1 MKICT
6 FKDRKIEKVGIIYKE
21 QVIDIALLSDT
32 LSNFE
37 KEEFPVIWSIVELIQ
52 KWEKVKKMM
61 KVGEKTFGNK
71 FLPIFS
77 AKKPEF
83 GAPVARES
91 KIICLGKNYSA
102 HAKETGSSVPEA
114 PILFGKFA
122 DCVIAN
128 GDPIIYPAYAKRIDP
143 EVELAVIM
151 GKTGKNIPIK
161 NAMEYVFG
169 YTIANDITEREMEYS
184 DMKKGQPWFRSKN
197 FDTAMPI
204 GPYIV
209 TKDEIRNPHKLD
221 IELNVNGKIRQKGNT
236 RDMIFKIN
244 HLIYYISQYLTL
256 YPGDII
262 STGTVS
268 GIAPVKKGDV
278 IQCYIEKI
286 GTLKNR
292 VK

>member
-1 MKICT
+1 M
-6 FKDRKIEKVGIIYKE
+6 G
-21 QVIDIALLSDT
+21 
-32 LSNFE
+32 
-37 KEEFPVIWSIVELIQ
+37 
-52 KWEKVKKMM
+52 
-61 KVGEKTFGNK
+61 
-71 FLPIFS
+71 
-77 AKKPEF
+77 
-83 GAPVARES
+83 RES

-102 HAKETGSSVPEA
+102 HAKETGSSIPEA

-122 DCVIAN
+122 DCTVAN
-128 GDPIIYPAYAKRIDP
+128 GNPIIYPASAKRIDP
-143 EVELAVIM
+143 EVELAVVI

-209 TKDEIRNPHKLD
+209 TKDEIRNPHKLS
-221 IELNVNGKIRQKGNT
+221 IGLSVNGKVRQKGNT
-236 RDMIFKIN
+236 EDMIFKIN
-244 HLIYYISQYLTL
+244 YLIYYISQYLTL

-278 IQCYIEKI
+278 IECYIEKI

-292 VK
+292 IK

>member
-6 FKDRKIEKVGIIYKE
+6 FKEEKIEKVGIIYKD

-32 LSNFE
+32 LSNLG
-37 KEEFPVIWSIVELIQ
+37 KEEFPAIWSIVELIQ

-77 AKKPEF
+77 AKKPAL

-102 HAKETGSSVPEA
+102 HAKETGSSIPEA

-122 DCVIAN
+122 DCIVAN
-128 GDPIIYPAYAKRIDP
+128 EAPVIYPEYAKRIDP
-143 EVELAVIM
+143 EIELAVVI
-151 GKTGKNIPIK
+151 GKVGKNIPIK

-197 FDTAMPI
+197 FDKAMPI

-209 TKDEIRNPHKLD
+209 TKDEIKNPDKLD
-221 IELNVNGKIRQKGNT
+221 IELSVNGKVRQKGNT
-236 RDMIFKIN
+236 KDMIFKIN
-244 HLIYYISQYLTL
+244 YLIYYISQYLTL